1 MPSCRRQLRKF
12 LSDLINADLRIV
24 GTMTVFLAETF
35 PSFHF
40 KGNNLVTLYVV
51 DDLRLDNGLDSCTN
65 GQRIA
70 MRQKDF
76 TELNF
81 ITGVARDTGNVQ
93 SLVLLD
99 FELLSGYFHD
109 C

>member
-1 MPSCRRQLRKF
+1 MPELPEAALKLC
-12 LSDLINADLRIV
+12 DLVDADLSVMRAL
-24 GTMTVFLAETF
+24 TVFLAKAF

-40 KGNNLVTLYVV
+40 EGDDLVTLYVV
-51 DDLRLDNGLDSCTN
+51 DDLGLDDSLDIFTHQE
-65 GQRIA
+65 GVA

-93 SLVLLD
+93 GLVLLD
-99 FELLSGYFHD
+99 FKLLSGYFHN

>member
-1 MPSCRRQLRKF
+1 LNAAQSGVYSLCNF
-12 LSDLINADLRIV
+12 VDTDLGVV

-40 KGNNLVTLYVV
+40 EGNHFVSLHMV
-51 DDLRLDNGLDSCTN
+51 DDLGLDNGLYIFTN
-65 GQRIA
+65 GQGVA
-70 MRQKDF
+70 MGQKDF

-81 ITGVARDTGNVQ
+81 ITGVTRDAGNVQ

-99 FELLSGYFHD
+99 FELLSGYFND

>member
-1 MPSCRRQLRKF
+1 
-12 LSDLINADLRIV
+12 
-24 GTMTVFLAETF
+24 MTVLLAKTF
-35 PSFHF
+35 PSFHLE
-40 KGNNLVTLYVV
+40 GDDLVALDVV
-51 DDLRLDNGLDSCTN
+51 DDLSLDDGFYIFAHS
-65 GQRIA
+65 QFVA
-70 MRQKDF
+70 MREKDF

-81 ITGVARDTGNVQ
+81 ITGVTRDTGNVQ

>member
-1 MPSCRRQLRKF
+1 
-12 LSDLINADLRIV
+12 
-24 GTMTVFLAETF
+24 MTVFLAEAF

-40 KGNNLVTLYVV
+40 EGDDLVTLYVV
-51 DDLRLDNGLDSCTN
+51 DDLGLDDSLYIFAYR
-65 GQRIA
+65 QLIA
-70 MRQKDF
+70 MRKKDF
-76 TELNF
+76 TELDF

>member
-1 MPSCRRQLRKF
+1 M
-12 LSDLINADLRIV
+12 

-35 PSFHF
+35 SSFHF
-40 KGNNLVTLYVV
+40 EGNHLVTLYVV
-51 DDLRLDNGLDSCTN
+51 DDLGLDNGLDVFTN
-65 GQRIA
+65 GQGVA